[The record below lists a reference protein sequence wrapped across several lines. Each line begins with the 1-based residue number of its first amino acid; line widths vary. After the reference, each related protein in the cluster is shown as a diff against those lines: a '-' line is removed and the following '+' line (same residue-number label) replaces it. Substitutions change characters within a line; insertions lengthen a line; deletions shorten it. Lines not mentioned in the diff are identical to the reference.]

1 MASERIEIVECI
13 ERVERVERVERIQ
26 RVMRVMR
33 VAPGT
38 APGTARDRSCA
49 VAEVIDIEPRVSAG
63 PVAPRGLVLNG
74 VWVPLAR

>member
-13 ERVERVERVERIQ
+13 ERVERVERIQ
-26 RVMRVMR
+26 RVMR

>member
-13 ERVERVERVERIQ
+13 ERVERIQ
-26 RVMRVMR
+26 RVMRV
-33 VAPGT
+33 

>member
-13 ERVERVERVERIQ
+13 ERVERVERIQ
-26 RVMRVMR
+26 RVMR

-38 APGTARDRSCA
+38 ARDRSSA

-63 PVAPRGLVLNG
+63 PGAPRGLVLNG

>member
-13 ERVERVERVERIQ
+13 ERVERVERIQ
-26 RVMRVMR
+26 RVMR

-38 APGTARDRSCA
+38 ARDRSPA

-63 PVAPRGLVLNG
+63 PGAPRGLVLNG

>member
-13 ERVERVERVERIQ
+13 ERVERVERIQ
-26 RVMRVMR
+26 RVMR

-38 APGTARDRSCA
+38 ARDRSSA

-63 PVAPRGLVLNG
+63 PDAPRGLVLNG

>member
-13 ERVERVERVERIQ
+13 ERVERVERIQ
-26 RVMRVMR
+26 RVMRA
-33 VAPGT
+33 APGT
-38 APGTARDRSCA
+38 APGTTARDRPCA

>member
-13 ERVERVERVERIQ
+13 ERVERVERIQ
-26 RVMRVMR
+26 RVMR

-38 APGTARDRSCA
+38 ARDRSSA